1 MKLATFSTPTDSS
14 PRVGVVTGDGSAI
27 VDLAVALSQ
36 TGFDPTVARSM
47 QDVIEGGQACLA
59 AIRTAIALYADDPIA
74 IGVVKLHAPLPRPVQ
89 IRDCMCFEE
98 HLVGSSQ
105 AAMRMFGLTEPSE
118 RSRKMHE
125 IFKLRPIYYKAN
137 RMAVVGPDT
146 AVHWPS
152 YSKIMDYELE
162 MGCVIGKTGRNI
174 LRDDARAHIF
184 GFMIFND
191 FSARDTQGMEMESG
205 LGPSKSK
212 DFDGANAMGPWIVT
226 IDEFYPDSAVM
237 TVRVNGEVRSI
248 GNSSSMTVTFE
259 DLIAFISTNET
270 LHAGEILGS
279 GTVGGG
285 CGLEAGKLLADGDVI
300 ELEVEGIGTL
310 RNTVFAAKQ
319 ENQV

>member
-36 TGFDPTVARSM
+36 AGFDPKVARSM

-105 AAMRMFGLTEPSE
+105 AAMRMFGQTEPSE

-237 TVRVNGEVRSI
+237 TVRVNGEVRSV
-248 GNSSSMTVTFE
+248 GNSSSMTVKFE
-259 DLIAFISTNET
+259 DLIAFISTSET

>member
-36 TGFDPTVARSM
+36 AGFDPKVARSM

-105 AAMRMFGLTEPSE
+105 AAMRMFGQTEPSE

>member
-1 MKLATFSTPTDSS
+1 M
-14 PRVGVVTGDGSAI
+14 I
-27 VDLAVALSQ
+27 
-36 TGFDPTVARSM
+36 
-47 QDVIEGGQACLA
+47 
-59 AIRTAIALYADDPIA
+59 
-74 IGVVKLHAPLPRPVQ
+74 
-89 IRDCMCFEE
+89 
-98 HLVGSSQ
+98 
-105 AAMRMFGLTEPSE
+105 
-118 RSRKMHE
+118 E
-125 IFKLRPIYYKAN
+125 IFYTHIVISVIFIRIINFYISIP
-137 RMAVVGPDT
+137 
-146 AVHWPS
+146 H
-152 YSKIMDYELE
+152 SK
-162 MGCVIGKTGRNI
+162 RNI
-174 LRDDARAHIF
+174 IKSIANKSRNGSVIIPFICFFTFIFINIF

-248 GNSSSMTVTFE
+248 GNSSSMTVKFE
-259 DLIAFISTNET
+259 DLIAFISTSET

>member
-36 TGFDPTVARSM
+36 AGFDPTVARSM

-59 AIRTAIALYADDPIA
+59 TIRTAIAVYADDPIA

-226 IDEFYPDSAVM
+226 IDEFYPDSAAM
-237 TVRVNGEVRSI
+237 TVRVNGEVRSV
-248 GNSSSMTVTFE
+248 GNSSSMTVKFE
-259 DLIAFISTNET
+259 DLIAFISTSET

>member
-1 MKLATFSTPTDSS
+1 MKLATFTTRQDPT
-14 PRVGVVTGDGSAI
+14 PRVGVVTGQDSAI
-27 VDLAVALSQ
+27 VDLAMALTQ
-36 TGFDPTVARSM
+36 AGFDPRVAGSM
-47 QDVIEGGQACLA
+47 QGVIEGGADCLA
-59 AIRTAIALYADDPIA
+59 MIRTAIDKYAGELMPIA
-74 IGVVKLHAPLPRPVQ
+74 EVKLLAPLPRPVQ

-105 AAMRMFGLTEPSE
+105 AAMRLSGQTQPSE

-125 IFKLRPIYYKAN
+125 IFKVRPIYYKAN

-146 AVHWPS
+146 EVHWPA
-152 YSKIMDYELE
+152 YSKMMDYELE
-162 MGCVIGKTGRNI
+162 MGCVIGKTGRDISREN
-174 LRDDARAHIF
+174 ARAHIF

-237 TVRVNGEVRSI
+237 TVRINGEVRSV
-248 GNSSSMTVTFE
+248 GNSSSMTVKFE
-259 DLIAFISTNET
+259 DLIAFISTSET

-300 ELEVEGIGTL
+300 ELEIEGIGVL
-310 RNTVFAAKQ
+310 RNRVFAAKQ
-319 ENQV
+319 EDQV